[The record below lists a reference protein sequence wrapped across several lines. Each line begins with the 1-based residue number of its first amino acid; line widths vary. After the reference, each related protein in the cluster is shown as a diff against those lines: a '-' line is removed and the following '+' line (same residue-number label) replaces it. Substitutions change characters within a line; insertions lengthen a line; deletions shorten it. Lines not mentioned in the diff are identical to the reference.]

1 MCRCVIKVHLADE
14 RVLRIVK
21 VPALGL
27 NHSSGFA
34 RILFLPF
41 GHNVVVGLDFE
52 QALEDQRKALR
63 GWFFERQNPDV
74 IVVSAEVPSV
84 AFEMGFAEV
93 VIEKGVVFE
102 PGRFDLLRGKVE
114 CLLEN
119 AEGFLFIE
127 QTDREKIADLEN
139 EAFDLLKQVRLPL
152 RDLAVEEKNLLSAR
166 EMRPEFT

>member
-34 RILFLPF
+34 RIFFLPF

-52 QALEDQRKALR
+52 QAFEDQRKTLR
-63 GWFFERQNPDV
+63 GWFFECQNPDV
-74 IVVSAEVPSV
+74 MVVNAEVPSV

-93 VIEKGVVFE
+93 VIEKGVVLE
-102 PGRFDLLRGKVE
+102 PGRYDFLRGKVE
-114 CLLEN
+114 SLLEN

-127 QTDREKIADLEN
+127 QTDRQKIADLEN
-139 EAFDLLKQVRLPL
+139 EAFDLLEQARLPL
-152 RDLAVEEKNLLSAR
+152 GDVAVEKEDLFSA
-166 EMRPEFT
+166 

>member
-1 MCRCVIKVHLADE
+1 MRRSVVKVHLADE

-27 NHSSGFA
+27 NHPSDFA
-34 RILFLPF
+34 RIFFRPF

-63 GWFFERQNPDV
+63 RRFFERQNPHV
-74 IVVSAEVPSV
+74 IVVDAEVPSV
-84 AFEMGFAEV
+84 AFEMGLAEV

-102 PGRFDLLRGKVE
+102 PGRFDLLCSKVKG
-114 CLLEN
+114 LLEN

-127 QTDREKIADLEN
+127 QTDR
-139 EAFDLLKQVRLPL
+139 
-152 RDLAVEEKNLLSAR
+152 
-166 EMRPEFT
+166 

>member
-1 MCRCVIKVHLADE
+1 MRRSVVKVHLADE

-27 NHSSGFA
+27 NHPSDFA
-34 RILFLPF
+34 RIFFRPF

-52 QALEDQRKALR
+52 QALEDQRKALCR
-63 GWFFERQNPDV
+63 RFFERQYPHV
-74 IVVSAEVPSV
+74 IVVDAEVPSV

-102 PGRFDLLRGKVE
+102 PGRFDLLRGKVKG
-114 CLLEN
+114 LLEN

-127 QTDREKIADLEN
+127 QTDR
-139 EAFDLLKQVRLPL
+139 
-152 RDLAVEEKNLLSAR
+152 
-166 EMRPEFT
+166 

>member
-1 MCRCVIKVHLADE
+1 MRRRIVEVHLTDE
-14 RVLRIVK
+14 RMLRIVK

-27 NHSSGFA
+27 NHPSGFA
-34 RILFLPF
+34 RIFFLPF

-63 GWFFERQNPDV
+63 GGFFERQNPHV
-74 IVVSAEVPSV
+74 IVVEAEVPSV

-114 CLLEN
+114 SLLEN

-127 QTDREKIADLEN
+127 QTDRQKIADLEN
-139 EAFDLLKQVRLPL
+139 EAFDLLEQARLPF
-152 RDLAVEEKNLLSAR
+152 RDLAVEEKNLFSA
-166 EMRPEFT
+166 